1 MQIVSSLCMDPLA
14 NSAKSAQN
22 WDWAAI
28 RVRCLREAR
37 RMLDCERDAEEAVQE
52 ALLRAWRCHAQQR
65 EPGAELGWVLRITRN
80 EALRSRAR
88 RKLRPEFG
96 VDTEGLPERGNDDD
110 PLGTLLAALDVRM
123 ALRDL
128 TAEDVMLLRLRY
140 ERDLTQP
147 RVAEVA
153 GLPEGTVKVRLHR
166 LRSRLRERLSEES

>member
-1 MQIVSSLCMDPLA
+1 
-14 NSAKSAQN
+14 
-22 WDWAAI
+22 
-28 RVRCLREAR
+28 
-37 RMLDCERDAEEAVQE
+37 MLDCERDAEEAVQE

-88 RKLRPEFG
+88 RRRRPELG
-96 VDTEGLPERGNDDD
+96 TDTEELPERGNADD
-110 PLGTLLAALDVRM
+110 PVGMLVAALDVRM

-128 TAEDVMLLRLRY
+128 AAEDVMLLRLRY

>member
-1 MQIVSSLCMDPLA
+1 MRSLE
-14 NSAKSAQN
+14 SAQRAQE
-22 WDWAAI
+22 WDWTAI

-52 ALLRAWRCHAQQR
+52 ALLRAWRSRSKQR

-88 RKLRPEFG
+88 RRQRPELG
-96 VDTEGLPERGNDDD
+96 VDADELPERGDGDDA
-110 PLGTLLAALDVRM
+110 LGALVESLDVRT
-123 ALRDL
+123 ALGEL
-128 TAEDVMLLRLRY
+128 AAEDALLLRLRY

-147 RVAEVA
+147 RVAELA

-166 LRSRLRERLSEES
+166 LRSRLRERLKEET

>member
-1 MQIVSSLCMDPLA
+1 MEPLA
-14 NSAKSAQN
+14 DSANPAQN

-28 RVRCLREAR
+28 RVRCMREAR

-52 ALLRAWRCHAQQR
+52 ALLRAWRSHAQQR

-88 RKLRPEFG
+88 RRRRHELG
-96 VDTEGLPERGNDDD
+96 TDTETLPEPGNADDA
-110 PLGTLLAALDVRM
+110 LGRVLAALDVRM
-123 ALRDL
+123 ALGEL
-128 TAEDVMLLRLRY
+128 AAEDVMLLRLRY

-147 RVAEVA
+147 RVAEIA

-166 LRSRLRERLSEES
+166 LRGRLRERLIEES

>member
-1 MQIVSSLCMDPLA
+1 MEPLA
-14 NSAKSAQN
+14 DSPNPAQN

-80 EALRSRAR
+80 EALRSHAR
-88 RKLRPEFG
+88 RQRRPELG
-96 VDTEGLPERGNDDD
+96 ADTDALPERGNADDA
-110 PLGTLLAALDVRM
+110 LGTLLTALDVRT
-123 ALRDL
+123 ALGEL
-128 TAEDVMLLRLRY
+128 SAEDVMLLRLRY

-147 RVAEVA
+147 RVAQVA

-166 LRSRLRERLSEES
+166 LRSRLRERLSQ